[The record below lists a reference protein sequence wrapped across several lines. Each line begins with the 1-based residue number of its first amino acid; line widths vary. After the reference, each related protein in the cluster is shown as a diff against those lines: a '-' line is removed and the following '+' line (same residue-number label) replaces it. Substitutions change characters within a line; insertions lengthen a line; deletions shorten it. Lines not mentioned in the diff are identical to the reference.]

1 MIWARDRPAGLGQEA
16 AQQALVGPP
25 PQGVVKPP
33 HGFRHERVGVG
44 AGLWLQVDLLA
55 SVEEFPNLIQGLQPV
70 RVESHDHPPMILDPA
85 PVQAHVS
92 LETTPRSGSCVI
104 GRDYVDDPAV
114 SYPVPS
120 PSIGM
125 LASL

>member
-1 MIWARDRPAGLGQEA
+1 MTSRPPCQEA
-16 AQQALVGPP
+16 AQQALVGLP
-25 PQGVVKPP
+25 PQGVVEPS

-85 PVQAHVS
+85 PVQACLLV
-92 LETTPRSGSCVI
+92 LPPWTSGEVH
-104 GRDYVDDPAV
+104 P
-114 SYPVPS
+114 
-120 PSIGM
+120 
-125 LASL
+125 LASGWDAKG